1 MAFLTAPINITGP
14 SYQSRSKPLSSQQ
27 TKNWYQQY
35 NENGKDPYVLMP
47 FPGLCTINSTIVGK
61 DRGFHRMAE
70 VLYQVKGE
78 FLYEIDN
85 LGVHTLRGTILGSSR
100 CIMSDD
106 GINLFIVVPGDKV
119 WQYTTDTLTVTEVTD
134 VNITGALSVD
144 FFNNQFIY
152 TFADFSTISNVGNGA
167 IASGL
172 NRVGEETLPDAMVR
186 DFVFEE
192 VIYRC
197 GVRSI
202 VGWYNSGVGSPPIDK
217 LQGRI
222 FSVGLAAPHSIAKT
236 DEAFYWLGDDNAIYR
251 AQSGTKQ
258 RISTDAISN
267 AISNFTVIDDAIG
280 FTYTFEGQNFYTI
293 TFPTANKTFTINEA
307 LSENGW
313 FELSTGTKDD
323 KWQASSVISVYGK
336 DYAADADNGNIY
348 ILDLD
353 CYTNNGAPL
362 QRTRVIQ
369 NIDARL
375 IGGAIGDAITM
386 SRVVVSMETGVG
398 LIAGQGDNPRIMME
412 ASFDGG
418 RTWSAGAW
426 PKVGRLGEFVI
437 KVKWDRMKTFY
448 DCMIRISSSDPVNYS
463 VYSANIDLKM
473 AGR

>member
-1 MAFLTAPINITGP
+1 
-14 SYQSRSKPLSSQQ
+14 
-27 TKNWYQQY
+27 
-35 NENGKDPYVLMP
+35 
-47 FPGLCTINSTIVGK
+47 
-61 DRGFHRMAE
+61 MAE

-100 CIMSDD
+100 CIMADD

-134 VNITGALSVD
+134 VNIIGALSVD

-167 IASGL
+167 VASGL

-222 FSVGLAAPHSIAKT
+222 FNIGLAAPYSIAKT

-258 RISTDAISN
+258 RVSTDAISN
-267 AISNFTVIDDAIG
+267 AISNFAVIDDAIG

-348 ILDLD
+348 ILDLT
-353 CYTNNGAPL
+353 CYTNNDAPL

-426 PKVGRLGEFVI
+426 FVL